1 MGIFGIR
8 KILGTINVNIVGT
21 GAAAGSNTELQ
32 YNNASV
38 FGGTSGLTYNDLTNV
53 LTATNTIIGA
63 ISGNAGSVTNA
74 TLTTAL
80 TVNTGTLTLTGNSD
94 NTSVLTVGAGAVSVS
109 GANTGDQTNISGN
122 AATVTTN
129 ANLTGVVTSVGNA
142 TAIADAA
149 LSIAKTSG
157 LQTALDLKAP
167 LATPVFTTN
176 ITTPLIIG
184 GTAVGSKITYKSTT
198 GAGTAA
204 GIAHQF
210 IGGTDGA
217 TVAATI
223 LNNGNV
229 GIGTTGPG
237 ALLDIYNNTASPILR
252 LNTSTST
259 YDPEFALAYSG
270 TTYGQLYRD
279 SGTGEIHLKALQS
292 GSKMHFTTTGAGS
305 FIFNNGN
312 VGIGTTGPSQKLH
325 VNGSIRM
332 GALVTGAGGAVAVY
346 RNTNGD
352 LANST
357 SSIRYKTDV
366 TSLENVLPK
375 LLNLETVRFKWGQN
389 TSTPGMDDYGMIA
402 EQVALVLPDLVTYE
416 DDGTTPRG
424 LKYEKM
430 GLFALKGLQEQQV
443 QISSISSQL
452 NAFSNSIQTNATG
465 QIQLLGH
472 CVTGDTLLP
481 IKRRKKKRSRNNFG
495 MTGGGDDPGGDRDGA
510 VPLALGT
517 YSTSDNVGT
526 GVGEFSTGSNNNIGE
541 WEWIEEEV
549 RIDEVQ
555 EGDLVLGLNQAS
567 GELEYNNIISLMDMN
582 IQDVYELTTA
592 SGRVIRTTSEHPFL
606 VEEGV

>member
-1 MGIFGIR
+1 VM
-8 KILGTINVNIVGT
+8 T
-21 GAAAGSNTELQ
+21 
-32 YNNASV
+32 
-38 FGGTSGLTYNDLTNV
+38 
-53 LTATNTIIGA
+53 
-63 ISGNAGSVTNA
+63 
-74 TLTTAL
+74 
-80 TVNTGTLTLTGNSD
+80 
-94 NTSVLTVGAGAVSVS
+94 
-109 GANTGDQTNISGN
+109 
-122 AATVTTN
+122 
-129 ANLTGVVTSVGNA
+129 
-142 TAIADAA
+142 
-149 LSIAKTSG
+149 
-157 LQTALDLKAP
+157 
-167 LATPVFTTN
+167 
-176 ITTPLIIG
+176 
-184 GTAVGSKITYKSTT
+184 
-198 GAGTAA
+198 
-204 GIAHQF
+204 
-210 IGGTDGA
+210 
-217 TVAATI
+217 
-223 LNNGNV
+223 
-229 GIGTTGPG
+229 
-237 ALLDIYNNTASPILR
+237 
-252 LNTSTST
+252 
-259 YDPEFALAYSG
+259 
-270 TTYGQLYRD
+270 
-279 SGTGEIHLKALQS
+279 LQS
-292 GSKMHFTTTGAGS
+292 
-305 FIFNNGN
+305 NGN